1 MQPTLV
7 NAPKCDEQINEA
19 KIAAALSFWPDLA
32 RYASTARI
40 ETLTTTLPGD
50 VLARGEVVTVTVFE
64 KKGER
69 E

>member
-1 MQPTLV
+1 MTEPLLKQSTSTD
-7 NAPKCDEQINEA
+7 DELISA
-19 KIAAALSFWPDLA
+19 VLLHWPDMR

-40 ETLTTTLPGD
+40 EMLTMTLPGD
-50 VLARGEVVTVTVFE
+50 VLARGEVVTVTCFE